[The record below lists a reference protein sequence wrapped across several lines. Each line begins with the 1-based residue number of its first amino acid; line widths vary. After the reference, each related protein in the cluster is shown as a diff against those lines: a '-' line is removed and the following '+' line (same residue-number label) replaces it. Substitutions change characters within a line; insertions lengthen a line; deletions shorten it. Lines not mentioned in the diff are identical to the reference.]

1 MILSDAIAWF
11 VGFVVRLRIGFRQRH
26 LSQDYEQPLVLVMP
40 ELHQGEAG
48 QAGHP
53 DGGELRPRTRQCD
66 VGQPRVGRGQISRDF
81 EADAIRIPN
90 STPPS
95 FRWRS
100 QLHPCPEGAF
110 RTASDHLRDDVFER
124 PSAGACPITRT
135 RSPRRAPDRRLGRD
149 AGRRVSGGPSR
160 ISRGT
165 RRLRSRTGS

>member
-1 MILSDAIAWF
+1 MLLHGSSDLS
-11 VGFVVRLRIGFRQRH
+11 
-26 LSQDYEQPLVLVMP
+26 SDYESASASGICLRTTNSPLVLVMP

-66 VGQPRVGRGQISRDF
+66 VGQPRVGRGQISRDL

-124 PSAGACPITRT
+124 PSAGASPIART